1 MINGFSE
8 LAITK
13 LDVLSGMD
21 ELKVCTQYR
30 YDGKTTRRFPSEPQT
45 LEKVTPVYETLP
57 GWSEEITSVRHFSD
71 LPSEARDYLA
81 FVADYLD
88 ADVGMVSN
96 GPRRDQIISDVEQ
109 PIAA

>member
-1 MINGFSE
+1 GFSE

-13 LDVLSGMD
+13 LDILSGMD

-57 GWSEEITSVRHFSD
+57 GWSADISSVRHVSD

-81 FVADYLD
+81 FIADYLD

-96 GPRRDQIISDVEQ
+96 GPRRDQIIPEVGT